1 MNIVIYVLCFA
12 TFINF
17 LLLGIAIARL
27 VNLQKNLIGLDW
39 EAVATLL
46 GDVAVVKRS
55 ITKLNGRLNGL
66 NNEGSGDWKQK
77 VQAYL
82 DEPKPVRQQGG

>member
-1 MNIVIYVLCFA
+1 MNIVIYVLCFV

-17 LLLGIAIARL
+17 SLLALAIARL
-27 VNLQKNLIGLDW
+27 VTLQKSLIGLDW

-82 DEPKPVRQQGG
+82 DDPKPVRQQGG